1 MVLQYDRCAGEFVS
15 IYQNLH
21 YVLARLG
28 PDVLVVAF
36 PPLRQSV
43 DPDLKRSTE
52 DAYFFVRFTEMI
64 SAIVVVEIFFLG
76 LGSFEREITMHLF
89 LLGAT
94 DTIG

>member
-15 IYQNLH
+15 IHQNLH

-43 DPDLKRSTE
+43 DPDLKRSPE

-64 SAIVVVEIFFLG
+64 GAIVLVEIFFLG
-76 LGSFEREITMHLF
+76 LGSFERAIPLHLF
-89 LLGAT
+89 FFGARDPLG
-94 DTIG
+94 